1 MENHKG
7 NVVIVGV
14 LDQLGSTNLF
24 MAKAFERAG
33 FNVIPVNYR
42 TALQQ
47 FGPNTLSRLLYKL
60 AVDEPKLMLF
70 SKCNGIDSK
79 IIGKCSQH
87 TKTWFWFMDGNGT
100 LNRIPEC
107 MSHAQMAEFSSFTG
121 LGVLNRVKNEI
132 GTGDG
137 LFHIMEGIDAETY
150 RPTIV
155 DNKFKC
161 DVGFIGTS
169 NPERQHYLQVIAN
182 AGYSV
187 AAYGSGFNQEVN
199 GTTFNMACSG
209 AKAMLALSAEYN
221 TQAYFSDRVFRYGAC
236 ASFVVHKHAPGLD
249 KYFGHQQDLVFF
261 NDENSLLE
269 VLDYYIKQDRID
281 ERTAMKQNLH
291 SKVLANHTWDNTVQQ
306 ICSLAQI

>member
-1 MENHKG
+1 
-7 NVVIVGV
+7 
-14 LDQLGSTNLF
+14 
-24 MAKAFERAG
+24 
-33 FNVIPVNYR
+33 
-42 TALQQ
+42 
-47 FGPNTLSRLLYKL
+47 
-60 AVDEPKLMLF
+60 
-70 SKCNGIDSK
+70 
-79 IIGKCSQH
+79 
-87 TKTWFWFMDGNGT
+87 MDGNGT